1 MNYKNKKMKIFSL
14 VMIVFCVL
22 SLSFFSDS
30 SPIGI
35 PVKAKRIFEG
45 VTGGL
50 IKKNN
55 PELFIEPA
63 LQTSVNFDAL
73 QVANQFIIEN
83 PDLFPIKSYHQLK
96 GETYENP
103 LGTRVNYQVFQNR
116 TPILGFTIQLSV
128 GVGHQVSIISN
139 EYHPIERVEMDE
151 RYLLSVNEILQEH
164 NQRFKLSVAE
174 ENEGRESHIIIVDP
188 SYAKAEMGTVV
199 SVIEVASKQKAPIEA
214 VFSSRSGQLL
224 ARHVAKSEF
233 H

>member
-1 MNYKNKKMKIFSL
+1 MSLEKKRMKILRL
-14 VMIVFCVL
+14 VMIVFGLL
-22 SLSFFSDS
+22 SLTFFSDS
-30 SPIGI
+30 RPIGI
-35 PVKAKRIFEG
+35 PATAKRIFDG
-45 VTGGL
+45 VTEGL

-63 LQTSVNFDAL
+63 LQTPVNFDAL
-73 QVANQFIIEN
+73 QLANKFIIEN
-83 PDLFPIKSYHQLK
+83 PVLFPIKSYHQLK

-164 NQRFKLSVAE
+164 NQRFKLSVADE
-174 ENEGRESHIIIVDP
+174 DEGRESHIIIVDP

-224 ARHVAKSEF
+224 ARRVAKSEF